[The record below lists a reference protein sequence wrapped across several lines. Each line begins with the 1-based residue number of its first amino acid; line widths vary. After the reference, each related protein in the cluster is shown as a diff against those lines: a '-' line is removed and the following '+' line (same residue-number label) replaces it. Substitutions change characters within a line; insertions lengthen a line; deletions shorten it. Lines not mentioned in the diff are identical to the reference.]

1 MSTITAKKHGP
12 IISIFGKDSK
22 TMHDIAKKQGFSLER
37 TVKIDEI
44 SATLYELR
52 HIKTGAELIYLD
64 REDENKTFSVAFP
77 TPPEDSTG
85 VFHIIEHSVLCGSEK
100 YPLKDPFAELLKG
113 SLNTF
118 LNAMTYEDR
127 TVYPVSSRC
136 EKDFQSLVDV
146 YLDAV
151 FAPKLLTNPSIF
163 RQEGWHYEY
172 DGESN
177 SLSYN
182 GVVYNEMK
190 GAYSSPDEV
199 GVMALSLA
207 LYGDSIY
214 RHDSGGNPDVIPE
227 LTYEKFKAAHQKYY
241 HPSSAKIILDG
252 KMDVSAILS
261 LIDKHISR
269 FERTDAINPPAKSE
283 AKIAPTEYVKY
294 EISENEDEKGRAR
307 ILFGYVYSDFS
318 DKEAQLCATV
328 LSDLLCGTNASPL
341 KKALLEKGLCKDAI
355 IYTNRALHQTV
366 TLEIRDIDP
375 ECLPEIENTVK
386 EVIGELSRN
395 GIDKNQLNSIISSLE
410 FKTKERD
417 FGTLPS
423 GIAYA
428 LSVYGVWTYGGLP
441 EEALTA
447 NAAIES
453 LKNKVD
459 SGYFEKA
466 LLEMTLDN
474 PHRATVVMLPDKSL
488 ASELARKEKERLAS
502 VLSNLSKAELD
513 GIIKEEALLRAW
525 QQSEESEEAI
535 ASIPELSLSDIPKE
549 SSRKDS
555 EICTVNGVETLKI
568 DLKTNGIVYISM
580 YFDASDLSKEEL
592 TSLSIL
598 SSCLTNFP
606 TESYDALTLQ
616 SHLKS
621 SLGRFFVSVTAAER
635 DGRVTPYIKV
645 GAGVLSE
652 KCDELINISSELLLH
667 TRLND
672 ERELSSIVAQA
683 KSQIE
688 DAIIASGESVALARV
703 EASVGELG
711 SVSEYLTGYEA
722 YRVLSRYCNDSVP
735 ISSLASELRE
745 LLPRIFTKRRMTLAV
760 GGDFDDSFVERLI
773 SVFPDGEKV
782 QRADTGICAENS
794 EFFLIP
800 SKISHAV
807 IGNKTER
814 ARKNLGLLR
823 VVRSILSYE
832 YLWNTVRVKNGAY
845 GTGFVPRRDGFIAFY
860 SYRDPSPAN
869 SLKYYKESSAYL
881 RALADSESDLTKFI
895 IGAIGEYDTL
905 LTPRTE
911 FAIATRDYLNGWSRE
926 NEAEVRANML
936 CVSSADL
943 NTAADI
949 IDEALLGASLA
960 IVGGREHLES
970 LPEKPTKV
978 IKI

>member
-1 MSTITAKKHGP
+1 
-12 IISIFGKDSK
+12 
-22 TMHDIAKKQGFSLER
+22 MHDIAQKHGFSLER
-37 TVKIDEI
+37 TVKIDELY
-44 SATLYELR
+44 ATLYELR
-52 HIKTGAELIYLD
+52 HIKTGARLIYLD

-136 EKDFQSLVDV
+136 EKDFLNLVDV

-172 DGESN
+172 DEESN

-199 GVMALSLA
+199 GVMALSRA
-207 LYGDSIY
+207 LYSDSIY

-227 LTYEKFKAAHQKYY
+227 LTYEKFKAAHEKYY
-241 HPSSAKIILDG
+241 HPSSAKIVLDG
-252 KMDVSAILS
+252 KMDVSGVLS
-261 LIDKHISR
+261 LIDRHISR
-269 FERTDAINPPAKSE
+269 FERAEAIEPPAKSQ
-283 AKIAPTEYVKY
+283 ARIAPTEYVKY

-318 DKEAQLCATV
+318 DKEAQLCATI

-366 TLEIRDIDP
+366 TLEIRDTDP
-375 ECLPEIENTVK
+375 ERLLEIENTVK
-386 EVIGELSRN
+386 EVICGLSRN
-395 GIDKNQLNSIISSLE
+395 GIDKKLLTSIISSIE

-428 LSVYGVWTYGGLP
+428 LSAYSVWTYGGLP
-441 EEALTA
+441 EEALTME
-447 NAAIES
+447 AAIES
-453 LKNKVD
+453 LKEKVYR
-459 SGYFEKA
+459 GYFEKA

-474 PHRATVVMLPDKSL
+474 PHRATVVMLPDKAL
-488 ASELARKEKERLAS
+488 AKELARKEKEKLGNILAS
-502 VLSNLSKAELD
+502 LSKTELD

-525 QQSEESEEAI
+525 QQSDESEEALS
-535 ASIPELSLSDIPKE
+535 SIPELSLSDIPNE
-549 SSRKDS
+549 SSRKDT
-555 EICTVNGVETLKI
+555 EICTVSGVETLKI
-568 DLKTNGIVYISM
+568 KPKTNGIVYISM
-580 YFDASDLSKEEL
+580 YFDVSDLSKEEL
-592 TSLSIL
+592 TALAVL

-606 TESYDALTLQ
+606 TQSYDALALQ
-616 SHLKS
+616 SYIKS

-635 DGRVTPYIKV
+635 DGAVTPYIKV
-645 GAGVLSE
+645 GAGLLSS
-652 KCDELINISSELLLH
+652 KCDELINISGEVLLSTH
-667 TRLND
+667 LND

-688 DAIIASGESVALARV
+688 DAIIASGESVAIARV

-722 YRVLSRYCNDSVP
+722 YKVLSRYCNDDRA
-735 ISSLASELRE
+735 ISELASRLRE
-745 LLPRIFTKRRMTLAV
+745 LLTCVFTKNRLTLAI
-760 GGDFDDSFVERLI
+760 GGDFDDSFVERLV
-773 SVFPDGEKV
+773 SVFPVGEKV
-782 QRADTGICAENS
+782 QRTESGICAENS

-807 IGNKTER
+807 VGNKTES
-814 ARKNLGLLR
+814 ARKNLGLMR

-881 RALADSESDLTKFI
+881 RALADSECDLTKFV

-911 FAIATRDYLNGWSRE
+911 FAIATRDCLNGWSTE
-926 NEAEVRANML
+926 DETAVRADML
-936 CVSSADL
+936 KVSAATL
-943 NTAADI
+943 YTAADI
-949 IDEALLGASLA
+949 IDEALCGASLA
-960 IVGGREHLES
+960 IVGGREHLDS
-970 LPEKPTKV
+970 LPEKPTR
-978 IKI
+978 IIEI